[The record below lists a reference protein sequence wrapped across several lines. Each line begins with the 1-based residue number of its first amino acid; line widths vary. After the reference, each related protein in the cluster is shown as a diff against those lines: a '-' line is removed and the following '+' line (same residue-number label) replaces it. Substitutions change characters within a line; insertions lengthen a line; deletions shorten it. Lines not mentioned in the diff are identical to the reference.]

1 MKKITSY
8 KLRVT
13 SYLHR
18 KSLTAHLLP
27 FTSYLILLFA
37 FCFLPSTL
45 NAQWFVGGGLG
56 INVKQ
61 SEAETNN
68 INTAKNTTI
77 GFSISPKGGYYF
89 NEKFAV
95 GLNFSVGYNF
105 YDYFDNT
112 NMNQKHHTSAF
123 LWRANPFTRYSV
135 FTYKKFSLILE
146 GSIGVGGS
154 QATETRS
161 DFNNNIKYNTSVLTI
176 GVFNITPL
184 LGFKLNDHFQFE
196 AGLNFLNLGYNIDIS
211 NSTQE
216 REGFT
221 KTNSTNISHDFN
233 IGFNS
238 SSIFSISQLTF
249 GVLYKF

>member
-1 MKKITSY
+1 MKKITNY

-13 SYLHR
+13 SYIHR

-27 FTSYLILLFA
+27 LTSYLILLFA
-37 FCFLPSTL
+37 FCLLPSTL

-61 SEAETNN
+61 NETETDN
-68 INTAKNTTI
+68 INTTKNTAV

-95 GLNFSVGYNF
+95 GLSFSVGYNF
-105 YDYFDNT
+105 NDSYYGFQESTKQSFNAL
-112 NMNQKHHTSAF
+112 Q
-123 LWRANPFTRYSV
+123 WRVNPFTRYSV

-146 GSIGVGGS
+146 GRIGVGGS
-154 QATETRS
+154 QAKETRP
-161 DFNNNIKYNTSVLTI
+161 DNTIIRTSVLSI

-196 AGLNFLNLGYNIDIS
+196 AGLNFLNLGYNIDIQS
-211 NSTQE
+211 ITQE
-216 REGFT
+216 RERYY
-221 KTNSTNISHDFN
+221 KVNSTNITHDFN